1 MSVFHK
7 FQQMTSLKQNMTK
20 ENNKNNLKQNK
31 IIAKLTNI
39 N

>member
-1 MSVFHK
+1 MNVFHK
-7 FQQMTSLKQNMTK
+7 FKQMTSLKQNMKK

-31 IIAKLTNI
+31 ITAKLTNI

>member
-1 MSVFHK
+1 MNVFHK
-7 FQQMTSLKQNMTK
+7 FKQMTSLKQNMTK

-31 IIAKLTNI
+31 ITAKLTNI